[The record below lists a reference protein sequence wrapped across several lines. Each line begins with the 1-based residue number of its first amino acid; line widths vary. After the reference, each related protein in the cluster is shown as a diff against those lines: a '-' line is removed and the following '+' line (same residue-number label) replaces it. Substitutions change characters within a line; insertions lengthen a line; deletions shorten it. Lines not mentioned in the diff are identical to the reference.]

1 MDKNNWQNKTI
12 VFSFIAIESLLLL
25 ISMIKPAFSSYFV
38 FSRSPHKEIF
48 SPDINSF
55 DSSILHYQKDA
66 PKALSSVN
74 IGQVYFK
81 QELDYFLV
89 NKNRIVLL
97 DSEDTK
103 LTQISITTIWEI
115 DNLIIMLVLGL
126 ILVRI
131 NQQIQHKSQS
141 KQESPELNLSE
152 TQSSEQ

>member
-25 ISMIKPAFSSYFV
+25 ISMTKPAFSRYFV
-38 FSRSPHKEIF
+38 FAHFLNQEIF

-55 DSSILHYQKDA
+55 DSSILNYQKDT
-66 PKALSSVN
+66 PEALSSVN
-74 IGQVYFK
+74 IGQVDFK

-97 DSEDTK
+97 DSEDAK
-103 LTQISITTIWEI
+103 LTQISRTTIWEI

-131 NQQIQHKSQS
+131 NQQIKHKSQFN
-141 KQESPELNLSE
+141 QESSELNLSE
-152 TQSSEQ
+152 TQSSEK